1 MAYNIFVLAG
11 IISVVFVL
19 AKLAEQKFIDKDK
32 ESKPIKLLVR
42 DALVVYISVV
52 SGDFILDQLKPFIEV
67 ETTTGTPEVFV
78 DNPDF

>member
-1 MAYNIFVLAG
+1 MGYNIFVLAG
-11 IISVVFVL
+11 VVSVVFVL
-19 AKLAEQKFIDKDK
+19 MKLAEQKFIDK
-32 ESKPIKLLVR
+32 EAKPMKLLVR

-67 ETTTGTPEVFV
+67 DRSSSTPEVFV